1 MWRERERGEREG
13 ERGERTGK
21 GKEREVERGEGV
33 RRKQYPDKSSFLSG
47 DEVGISIAGDRNRLV
62 LR

>member
-1 MWRERERGEREG
+1 M
-13 ERGERTGK
+13 